1 MVSRISKSTIIGLTF
16 FSFCMLCITSIIA
29 TAYFDRGINSKALMR
44 RRLSEATD
52 LEALIAR
59 VEALEANGGS
69 SDLSIDKTWII
80 LAGVCCFFL
89 QAGFGLLEAGAI
101 RAKNLKNIMIKN
113 FLDACIGGL
122 AYFSFGYAFAY
133 GSPGDGTGN
142 EFSGGELTGYFFL
155 LDLPKDEYYIWFF
168 QWVFAAATAT
178 IVSGAVAERIQFTA
192 YLVYSVLLTGV
203 IYPWCSHWI
212 WSGDGFLN
220 KLGVQDYAGGGAV
233 HALAGIAAFMGAKA
247 LGPRIGRF
255 SETGESTPIDG
266 HSSVLMALGVFILWF
281 GFIPFNAGS
290 GVTILGDFG
299 WITARIA
306 CLTAL
311 GGCSGGCVGL
321 IVGLYQSRGDVVS
334 LEHTMNGVL
343 CGMVACCSCCGMVEI
358 WAIVFFISPIATVVF
373 YSLQYVLVSWKVDD
387 PLGASSLHW
396 GPGLV
401 GMVANGFFATEEY
414 VDYVYGDSVVGCP
427 YYPWARAGDSCK
439 DYYGIFYGGTG
450 KQLGYQILA
459 SLIYTVYG
467 AILCGAMFYGL
478 KYFGYLRIS
487 EEDEEFGMDRNH
499 HGGTA
504 YHYNRLESLPVATRR
519 EGNQTLEV
527 MTHDL

>member
-1 MVSRISKSTIIGLTF
+1 MTHTSKAVTTWFTLFTF
-16 FSFCMLCITSIIA
+16 CLLCILSLLA

-44 RRLSEATD
+44 RRLSEVTLD
-52 LEALIAR
+52 DLIAR
-59 VEALEANGGS
+59 VEALEHNDTDS
-69 SDLSIDKTWII
+69 EMSIDKTWII

-101 RAKNLKNIMIKN
+101 RAKNVKNIMIKN
-113 FLDACIGGL
+113 FLDACIGGC
-122 AYFSFGYAFAY
+122 AYFSFGYALAY

-142 EFSGGELTGYFFL
+142 TFSGGERTGYFFL
-155 LDLPKDEYYIWFF
+155 LDLPNDQYYLWFF

-192 YLVYSVLLTGV
+192 YLVYSALLTGV

-212 WSGDGFLN
+212 WSGDGFLY

-255 SETGESTPIDG
+255 SVTGESQPIDG

-290 GVTILGDFG
+290 GVTIIGDFG

-311 GGCSGGCVGL
+311 GGCSGGCIGL
-321 IVGLYQSRGDVVS
+321 IIGLYQSRGEIIS

-358 WAIVFFISPIATVVF
+358 WTIVFFISPIATVVF
-373 YSLQYVLVSWKVDD
+373 YALQGLLVSWKIDD

-401 GMVANGFFATEEY
+401 GMLANGFFATKEY
-414 VDYVYGDSVVGCP
+414 VDYIYGDDNVGCP
-427 YYPWARAGDSCK
+427 YYPWAREGDSCK

-450 KQLGYQILA
+450 KQLGYQLLA
-459 SLIYTVYG
+459 SIIYTVYG
-467 AILCGAMFYGL
+467 AVTCGAMFYGL
-478 KYFGYLRIS
+478 KYMGYLRIS
-487 EEDEEFGMDRNH
+487 AEDEEFGMDINH
-499 HGGTA
+499 HGGSA
-504 YHYNRLESLPVATRR
+504 YHYLRVDSIADMTISKENDTVLSLS
-519 EGNQTLEV
+519 
-527 MTHDL
+527 HDL